1 MSIKLIAVDMD
12 GTFLNSQGD
21 YARARFANQ
30 YQQMKQQGIKFVVA
44 SGNQY
49 YQLKSFFP
57 EIDADIA
64 YVAENGG
71 YIVDRQQEVYCGRLA
86 PDDVNRVIAPIGAM
100 TGVRFLVCGKKG
112 AYMLSSA
119 GEDFFADMRVFYHH
133 LDRVDDYAEIDD
145 TVFKFALGF
154 HQPDVSEL
162 MVNIERELGDIV
174 VPVSSGHGSVDL
186 IIPGNHKANGVK
198 RIQQRYGIEDNEV
211 LAFGDGGN
219 DLEMLRH
226 AGFGFAMSNGSEA
239 AKAAA
244 GYLAPSNDEEGVL
257 QVIERCLSGEGL
269 FTTNV

>member
-1 MSIKLIAVDMD
+1 MSIRLIAVDMD

-21 YARARFANQ
+21 YARARFAQ
-30 YQQMKQQGIKFVVA
+30 LYQQMKQKGIKFVVA

-57 EIDADIA
+57 DIDAEIA

-71 YIVDRQQEVYCGRLA
+71 YIVDRQQEIYCGQLT
-86 PDDVNRVIAPIGAM
+86 PDEVNRVIATIGAI

-112 AYMLSSA
+112 AYMLPGA
-119 GEDFFADMRVFYHH
+119 GEEFFAGMCVFYHH
-133 LDRVDDYAEIDD
+133 LDRVDHYTQIDD
-145 TVFKFALGF
+145 TIFKFALGF

-162 MVNIERELGDIV
+162 MMNIKRELGDIV
-174 VPVSSGHGSVDL
+174 VPVSSGHASVDL

-198 RIQQRYGIEDNEV
+198 RIQQRYGIEDHEV

-244 GYLAPSNDEEGVL
+244 GYRAPSNDEQGVL
-257 QVIERCLSGEGL
+257 QVIERCLSDERP
-269 FTTNV
+269 FAQN

>member
-21 YARARFANQ
+21 YARDRFAQ
-30 YQQMKQQGIKFVVA
+30 LYQQMKQKGMRFVVA

-57 EIDADIA
+57 EIDAEIA

-71 YIVDRQQEVYCGRLA
+71 YIVDRQQEIYCGELSS
-86 PDDVNRVIAPIGAM
+86 DDVKRVITTIGAIP
-100 TGVRFLVCGKKG
+100 GVRFLVCGRKG
-112 AYMLSSA
+112 AYMLSGT

-133 LDRVDDYAEIDD
+133 LDRIDDYAQIDD
-145 TVFKFALGF
+145 TIFKFALDF

-162 MVNIERELGDIV
+162 MVNIERALGDIV

-198 RIQQRYGIEDNEV
+198 RIQQRYGIEDHEV
-211 LAFGDGGN
+211 LALGDGGN

-244 GYLAPSNDEEGVL
+244 GYLAPSNDVEGVL
-257 QVIERCLSGEGL
+257 QIIERCLSGESP
-269 FTTNV
+269 FTQNV